1 MAKKLIMEINS
12 NKIED
17 NNEIKNKYSYKSMIT
32 MRNNNVHIEIK
43 ENKIE
48 ILITSGIKKLGFENA
63 INDPIFQMAI
73 EKSIIAY
80 IILFKR
86 SVVFSGYRYYD
97 DFKEG
102 CSEEDCIELKER
114 IVVSFLKGNCSLDI
128 PDEFENAIGDWV
140 KQKKDY
146 SKDVIQKYKEYE
158 GNRCMDSRTSS
169 LYAFIIAKSKQDPME
184 RFLYLW
190 IAINGIYLYLYNWL
204 KCIFDEGVQK
214 EIDKCNLNKKSNIR
228 KKLDK
233 DCKFCFTESEQI
245 GLLLH
250 YINKDNEI
258 CNISQSNQDK
268 IMKELNVKL
277 DEILNFIDEDGI
289 SDINSIIE
297 YVRREF
303 HDVNTNNILELF
315 VEKYRDGIIKE
326 SIEDAFKEVE
336 VPKNHMSALDYL
348 TIRLP
353 YYYRCKF
360 FHADERIRF
369 FKIRGNCEDTR
380 IIVLLNIFMDY
391 FLNNQ
396 LYKFF
401 LNDEVEKI
409 LNWMNDKER
418 TKVDKKIRE
427 AKKCINEFTGG
438 N

>member
-1 MAKKLIMEINS
+1 MW
-12 NKIED
+12 
-17 NNEIKNKYSYKSMIT
+17 
-32 MRNNNVHIEIK
+32 
-43 ENKIE
+43 
-48 ILITSGIKKLGFENA
+48 F
-63 INDPIFQMAI
+63 
-73 EKSIIAY
+73 
-80 IILFKR
+80 
-86 SVVFSGYRYYD
+86 FSGYRYYD

-102 CSEEDCIELKER
+102 CSEKDCIESKEK
-114 IVVSFLKGNCSLDI
+114 IVVSFLKGDCSLDI

-140 KQKKDY
+140 KQRKDY
-146 SKDVIQKYKEYE
+146 SKDVIQKYEEYKE
-158 GNRCMDSRTSS
+158 NRCMDSRTSS

-190 IAINGIYLYLYNWL
+190 IAINGMYSYLYNWL
-204 KCIFDEGVQK
+204 ECIFDEGVQK
-214 EIDKCNLNKKSNIR
+214 ENDKCNLNKEKDKIR
-228 KKLDK
+228 KKLNE
-233 DCKFCFTESEQI
+233 DCKFYFAESDQI
-245 GLLLH
+245 KLLLH
-250 YINKDNEI
+250 YINKDNKI
-258 CNISQSNQDK
+258 RNISQGKQDE
-268 IMKELNVKL
+268 IMKKLNVKL

-297 YVRREF
+297 YIRREF

-326 SIEDAFKEVE
+326 SIEDAFKELE
-336 VPKNHMSALDYL
+336 NHMSALDYL

-380 IIVLLNIFMDY
+380 IIALLNIFMDY

-418 TKVDKKIRE
+418 TNVDGKIRE
-427 AKKCINEFTGG
+427 AKKCINKFTGG